1 MHTTPAAAAAMC
13 DTTYIHILMCADVHT
28 LTHTQTHT
36 CPIHPKSESPE
47 VHHPEPALH
56 GTCGRVGHA
65 QTNTHIYS
73 RAEDVVT
80 AATTINVPL
89 NTAACISG
97 VGATAHT
104 NICTQQLVHIYT
116 L

>member
-1 MHTTPAAAAAMC
+1 MPHWVAKEK
-13 DTTYIHILMCADVHT
+13 IGT
-28 LTHTQTHT
+28 LLLASEMPV
-36 CPIHPKSESPE
+36 PIPLNRT

-80 AATTINVPL
+80 ASTTINVPL